1 MSTKRKVQFN
11 PKKKVKKF
19 SRDADEEISESD
31 EDVPKEKPKHSLD
44 SDEED
49 NEKYELLNRDCLNG
63 NRVQNELNTLNSF
76 KHKFTIF

>member
-19 SRDADEEISESD
+19 QQEANEEISESE
-31 EDVPKEKPKHSLD
+31 EDILKEKPKHSLD

-63 NRVQNELNTLNSF
+63 NRVERCEF
-76 KHKFTIF
+76 FPII